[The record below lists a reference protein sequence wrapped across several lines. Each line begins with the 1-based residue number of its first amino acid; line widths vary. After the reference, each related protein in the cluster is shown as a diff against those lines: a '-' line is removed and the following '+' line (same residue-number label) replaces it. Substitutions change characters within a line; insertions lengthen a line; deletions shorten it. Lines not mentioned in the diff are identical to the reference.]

1 MFWQKEIETAPRPE
15 ILKLQLQMLN
25 NTIERAKR
33 SKFYS
38 KKLENISPLKNIEQI
53 KELPFTTKEDL
64 RSGFPYDF
72 LSVELGEVVRL
83 HSSSGTTGNPTVV
96 YHTAQDL
103 DNWANISARC
113 MYTAG
118 ARKNDIFQNTMG
130 YGLFT
135 GGLGFHYGAE
145 RLGMMT
151 IPIGPGNS
159 KRQAWFMQNFATTT
173 VHILPSYALRLYH
186 SMKEDGINPKKDL
199 KLKMFFIGAEPH
211 TEELRREIQELYG
224 LKAFNSYGLS
234 EISGPGVAFECLEQD
249 GMHIWEDYVI
259 PEIIDPDTLEVLPDG
274 EEGELVLTAINRYAM
289 PIIRYRTR
297 DITAIIVKPCS
308 CGRTHRRITRI
319 KGRTDDMMIIN
330 GVNIFPVQ
338 IEKTIMNIPQAS
350 KNYIIEIGEENYM
363 DRLSV
368 KIEIN
373 DDTFSGT
380 LEDLEKLK
388 YKIEAELKSET
399 GVSPTVSFVDQGT
412 LPIAE
417 GKVKRV
423 YDLRKKNKF

>member
-1 MFWQKEIETAPRPE
+1 MFWQKEIETAPLSE
-15 ILKLQLQMLN
+15 IKKIQLQMLN
-25 NTIERAKR
+25 DTITRAKK

-38 KKLENISPLKNIEQI
+38 KRLSNINALNNIEQL
-53 KELPFTTKEDL
+53 KELPFTTKDDL
-64 RSGFPYDF
+64 RQGFPYDF
-72 LSVELGEVVRL
+72 LTVDLGEVVRL

-103 DNWANISARC
+103 QNWANISARC

-118 ARKNDIFQNTMG
+118 ARKHDIFQNTMG

-145 RLGMMT
+145 KLGMMT

-159 KRQAWFMQNFATTT
+159 KRQFWFMQNFGTTA
-173 VHILPSYALRLYH
+173 VHILPSYAVRLYH
-186 SMKEDGINPKKDL
+186 SMKEDGYDPKKDL
-199 KLKMFFIGAEPH
+199 KLKIFFIGAEPH

-234 EISGPGVAFECLEQD
+234 EISGPGVAFECPHQN
-249 GMHIWEDYVI
+249 GMHVWEDFVI
-259 PEIIDPDTLEVLPDG
+259 PEIINPDTLEVLPDG
-274 EEGELVLTAINRYAM
+274 EEGELVLTAINRCAM
-289 PIIRYRTR
+289 PVIRYRTR
-297 DITAIIVKPCS
+297 DLTKILPEPCS
-308 CGRTHRRITRI
+308 CGRTHRRIARI

-338 IEKTIMNIPQAS
+338 IEKTIMNIPEAS
-350 KNYIIEIGEENYM
+350 KNYIIEIGEKNYM
-363 DRLSV
+363 DKLSI

-373 DDTFSGT
+373 ENTFSGT

-388 YKIEAELKSET
+388 SKIETELKSEI
-399 GVSPTVSFVDQGT
+399 GVSPVVSFVDQGT
-412 LPIAE
+412 LPVSE

-423 YDLRKKNKF
+423 YDLRNKK